1 MYNTQSGRIK
11 ELEEKLYCLE
21 TIIQNVHEG
30 IILTDRNC
38 VITVFNP
45 AKAEMEHMDAGKVL
59 GEISWIAYEHSDWE
73 TSEHRRVKDSGEAI
87 LNAYRPHAFV
97 GEAPVYINYETVP
110 VKKDGEIIGVYSIC
124 RTESMLR
131 KLLYKLI
138 EHKRQNQD
146 DPLIEADPVHIAEG
160 TRYTFA
166 DITGTSPIMSEI
178 IKEAQSVAP
187 MNMSILI
194 TGETGVGK
202 EVLAQSIH
210 NLGRERHKF
219 IAINCAAIPAEL
231 FESTLFGTVKGAY
244 TGAVNNIGLF
254 REAGEG
260 TLFLDEFNSLTPL
273 NQTKLLR
280 VLQER
285 CVRPVGSTKEF
296 PVRCRLI
303 CASNEN
309 LQMLLDEGR
318 LRPDLYYRISEYCL
332 EIPPLR
338 ERTEDIIS
346 LSLLF
351 VKKYNK
357 ELGRNITHLSDELID
372 WLRNR
377 TWYGNT
383 RELQHTI
390 QNMLLKASEF
400 SDTLTLQ
407 DLPVVTRR
415 TPARSRTES
424 PLPETVSAEPAAG
437 LTEELKNYQRE
448 LLIRTLEKENWNIS
462 ASARILQISRQ
473 NLLARMKRLQIVS
486 PHKNQLT

>member
-1 MYNTQSGRIK
+1 MY
-11 ELEEKLYCLE
+11 
-21 TIIQNVHEG
+21 
-30 IILTDRNC
+30 
-38 VITVFNP
+38 
-45 AKAEMEHMDAGKVL
+45 
-59 GEISWIAYEHSDWE
+59 
-73 TSEHRRVKDSGEAI
+73 
-87 LNAYRPHAFV
+87 
-97 GEAPVYINYETVP
+97 
-110 VKKDGEIIGVYSIC
+110 
-124 RTESMLR
+124 
-131 KLLYKLI
+131 
-138 EHKRQNQD
+138 
-146 DPLIEADPVHIAEG
+146 
-160 TRYTFA
+160 
-166 DITGTSPIMSEI
+166 
-178 IKEAQSVAP
+178 
-187 MNMSILI
+187 
-194 TGETGVGK
+194 
-202 EVLAQSIH
+202 
-210 NLGRERHKF
+210 
-219 IAINCAAIPAEL
+219 
-231 FESTLFGTVKGAY
+231 
-244 TGAVNNIGLF
+244 
-254 REAGEG
+254 
-260 TLFLDEFNSLTPL
+260 NSLTPL